1 MGNNRDML
9 IWGIHPILE
18 TLKTQP
24 TLITEIFIQER
35 TGSGRLQE
43 IVDLAAVHGIRV
55 SRPAR
60 LPSPAGQEAVNHQG
74 VLARLKSFPACELED
89 LIEAPETSAP
99 TLVALDSIQDPHNLG
114 AIIRSAAGA
123 GAAGVIIPK
132 DRSAPLTG
140 AAAKVA
146 AGALTRIRICRVT
159 NLADSLMQLKDAGYW
174 IFGAEGGSGQSLF
187 QADLHGKICLV
198 IGSEGKG
205 LRPLVRKHCDFLL
218 DIPLSAGVESLN
230 AAVAAGVILFEI
242 ARQKA
247 LHADQ
252 GNNLENLGKS

>member
-1 MGNNRDML
+1 MGNNRDTL

-24 TLITEIFIQER
+24 TLITEIFTQER

-43 IVDLAAVHGIRV
+43 IVNLAASHGIPV
-55 SRPAR
+55 SRTSR
-60 LPSPAGQEAVNHQG
+60 LPSPAGPEPVNHQG
-74 VLARLKSFPACELED
+74 VMARLKSLPACELPD
-89 LIEAPETSAP
+89 LIDVPENSEP

-123 GAAGVIIPK
+123 GATGVIIPK

-140 AAAKVA
+140 AVAKVA
-146 AGALTRIRICRVT
+146 AGALNRIRICRVT
-159 NLADSLMQLKDAGYW
+159 NLADSLMQLKDAGFW

-187 QADLHGKICLV
+187 QADLRGKVCLV

-218 DIPLSAGVESLN
+218 DIPLAAGVESLN

-247 LHADQ
+247 LIADQ
-252 GNNLENLGKS
+252 GNKLENPG